1 MNNPKLNT
9 TRTRFPNHLH
19 SGCMKQ
25 RFWWTTA
32 VVLVTAFGA
41 TSSSHAQ
48 QNRPVDGSGE
58 PSLRAS
64 QSGDPT
70 QPQAQTVSS
79 EANSPQAR
87 RSTDPIEVRESPS
100 QTEAGPSEILT
111 KIHAHQF
118 NGRSAA
124 TLYVRDLPVVTF
136 LGSAVNRERA
146 TATVTKVAA
155 ALGDTGATT
164 KQEEPEVKPATRAK
178 YEEFESV
185 TNIGTVAPSALSLL
199 SRTIAANSE
208 VDRSDPVW
216 RASAIA
222 AKLNQIERTNAPVE
236 IALTWNGLVDK
247 DGEIVSESYLIKVD
261 DEALLVVDE
270 NTRLPDTTANLEQDA
285 LQMTN
290 RLRRLVAD
298 AAPLSQVAN
307 KPKPK
312 PKAPEIVTSPVQFVV
327 NGWASWYG
335 PGFHGRL
342 SASGEVFDQ
351 NALTAA
357 HRTLPF
363 GTEVRVTNLNNG
375 RSIVVRIN
383 DRGPFVGNRVIDLSA
398 AAAQVLG
405 MMDTGI
411 APVRLDILGARTTA
425 SNVR

>member
-1 MNNPKLNT
+1 
-9 TRTRFPNHLH
+9 
-19 SGCMKQ
+19 
-25 RFWWTTA
+25 
-32 VVLVTAFGA
+32 
-41 TSSSHAQ
+41 
-48 QNRPVDGSGE
+48 
-58 PSLRAS
+58 
-64 QSGDPT
+64 
-70 QPQAQTVSS
+70 
-79 EANSPQAR
+79 
-87 RSTDPIEVRESPS
+87 
-100 QTEAGPSEILT
+100 
-111 KIHAHQF
+111 
-118 NGRSAA
+118 
-124 TLYVRDLPVVTF
+124 
-136 LGSAVNRERA
+136 
-146 TATVTKVAA
+146 
-155 ALGDTGATT
+155 
-164 KQEEPEVKPATRAK
+164 
-178 YEEFESV
+178 
-185 TNIGTVAPSALSLL
+185 
-199 SRTIAANSE
+199 
-208 VDRSDPVW
+208 
-216 RASAIA
+216 
-222 AKLNQIERTNAPVE
+222 
-236 IALTWNGLVDK
+236 LTWNGLVDK

>member
-1 MNNPKLNT
+1 M
-9 TRTRFPNHLH
+9 
-19 SGCMKQ
+19 
-25 RFWWTTA
+25 
-32 VVLVTAFGA
+32 
-41 TSSSHAQ
+41 
-48 QNRPVDGSGE
+48 
-58 PSLRAS
+58 
-64 QSGDPT
+64 
-70 QPQAQTVSS
+70 
-79 EANSPQAR
+79 
-87 RSTDPIEVRESPS
+87 
-100 QTEAGPSEILT
+100 LT

>member
-1 MNNPKLNT
+1 
-9 TRTRFPNHLH
+9 
-19 SGCMKQ
+19 MKQ

-58 PSLRAS
+58 PSLSAS
-64 QSGDPT
+64 PSGDRA

-79 EANSPQAR
+79 EVSELQAR
-87 RSTDPIEVRESPS
+87 RSTDAIELGEYPS
-100 QTEAGPSEILT
+100 ETEAGQSEILT
-111 KIHAHQF
+111 KIHRHQF

-136 LGSAVNRERA
+136 LGTAVNRERA

-155 ALGDTGATT
+155 APDDTGATT
-164 KQEEPEVKPATRAK
+164 KAEGAEVKPVARGT
-178 YEEFESV
+178 YEEFERV

-199 SRTIAANSE
+199 SRAIAANSE

-247 DGEIVSESYLIKVD
+247 EGEIVSESYLIKVD

-405 MMDTGI
+405 MMDTGV
-411 APVRLDILGARTTA
+411 APVRLDILGGRRTA

>member
-58 PSLRAS
+58 PSLSAS
-64 QSGDPT
+64 PSGDRA

-79 EANSPQAR
+79 EVSELQAR
-87 RSTDPIEVRESPS
+87 RSTDAIELGEYPS
-100 QTEAGPSEILT
+100 ETEAGQSEILT
-111 KIHAHQF
+111 KIHRHQF

-136 LGSAVNRERA
+136 LGTAVNRERA

-155 ALGDTGATT
+155 APDDTGATT
-164 KQEEPEVKPATRAK
+164 KAEGAEVKPVTRVR
-178 YEEFESV
+178 YEEFERV

-199 SRTIAANSE
+199 SRAIAANSE

-298 AAPLSQVAN
+298 AAPLSHVAN

-405 MMDTGI
+405 MMDTGV
-411 APVRLDILGARTTA
+411 APVRLDILGGRRTA